1 MEKKNPKKGVAI
13 LTGNGLSIAF
23 NQDLALSSITREV
36 LGRIEEENGDEAT
49 TALKALSSRIVQ
61 SGDKL
66 SDADFEVLVGAFGLE
81 YKTLGLLENLSTVL
95 DSDDSDLSKAFGQ
108 VSDFVG
114 NVRIQGLSHVLEV
127 IMEYSELSKGKQQ
140 ELLQLIDLICSSF
153 SGSVTFGNLNYDS
166 LLLTALLKS
175 QWKDQLADIADG
187 RPNAAIDEVSED
199 LCVPAHRL
207 RKRIKDFP
215 EGRRIWLLHL
225 HGSICYWNFPEEN
238 TFWKVERQVLKSEA
252 LFKKMRAG
260 QLGSHE
266 PAVVLSSESEKQS
279 EVDSYPFNL
288 AYEGFSDELNKCPA
302 WIIIG
307 YSFRDI
313 PVNEMLK
320 KAFLSQVNKPK
331 VFVSTYGSEPSR
343 QQIEQVLGWG
353 KEDSESKQW
362 LFICDKGAFG
372 FKNSPEWK
380 QFLEQAAQC
389 EQVPF

>member
-1 MEKKNPKKGVAI
+1 MDKENPKKNVAV

-36 LGRIEEENGDEAT
+36 LRRIEEENGDKAT
-49 TALKALSSRIVQ
+49 NALKALSSRIVQ

-81 YKTLGLLENLSTVL
+81 YKTLGLLKNLSMVL
-95 DSDDSDLSKAFGQ
+95 HREDPVLSQAFGQ
-108 VSDFVG
+108 VLDFVR
-114 NVRIQGLSHVLEV
+114 NVRNQGLSHVLEV
-127 IMEYSELSKGKQQ
+127 IMEYSELSAGKQQ

-153 SGSVTFGNLNYDS
+153 DGFVKFGNLNYDS

-175 QWKDQLADIADG
+175 KWKNELADIADG
-187 RPNAAIDEVSED
+187 RLNAAVEEVSQD
-199 LCVPAHRL
+199 MPVPARRL
-207 RKRIKDFP
+207 RERIEDFP
-215 EGRRIWLLHL
+215 NDRHIWLLHL
-225 HGSICYWNFPEEN
+225 HGSICYWNSSEDKIFL
-238 TFWKVERQVLKSEA
+238 KVERHDLKSEA

-260 QLGSHE
+260 ELGSHE
-266 PAVVLSSESEKQS
+266 PAVVLTSESEKQS
-279 EVDSYPFNL
+279 EVDSYPFSL
-288 AYEGFSDELNKCPA
+288 AYQGFSAQLNESSA

-307 YSFRDI
+307 YSFRDV

-320 KAFLSQVNKPK
+320 KAFLSQVDKPK

-353 KEDSESKQW
+353 KEDPDSKEW

-372 FKNSPEWK
+372 IKNSPEWK
-380 QFLEQAAQC
+380 QFLG
-389 EQVPF
+389 